1 MDWVETSFE
10 QQRQLIDTSQAFM
23 TWRAAHLEQAHSYG
37 AVMRWKQSK
46 GQSYLYRVTTRD
58 LHKVEKSLGR
68 RSEETETL
76 FEAHRHGRSRVK
88 SRIKKSAAVLDQM
101 ARINKAMRLQ
111 RVPPM
116 ETKLLRSLD
125 KEGLLGTLLVVV
137 GTNALYAYEMRAG
150 VHIASNTLATK
161 DLDLL
166 WDERRRISL
175 AITSD
180 VPMRGILGVL
190 KDVDKTFQP
199 TSPRSFRAANDDGFL
214 VDLIYPFEPDIRKKR
229 PQKIGR
235 ADDELYAVGIHGLDW
250 LVNSPKFDETV
261 IGFDGWPLR
270 LPCIDPRA
278 FALHK
283 LWLSTRPDR
292 DPKKRPRDAAQATC
306 VAALCERMNLP
317 FDAKQLKALP
327 LELRTMKVL
336 SSLRTIS
343 AP

>member
-1 MDWVETSFE
+1 MQWTEVSHE
-10 QQRQLIDTSQAFM
+10 QQRQLIDTAQTFM
-23 TWRAAHLEQAHSYG
+23 TWRAALQEQAHSY
-37 AVMRWKQSK
+37 ASVLRWKNIK
-46 GQSYLYRVTTRD
+46 GQAYLYRVTSKD
-58 LHKVEKSLGR
+58 LHTVAKSLGR
-68 RSEETETL
+68 RSAATEQM
-76 FEAHRHGRSRVK
+76 FEAHQQGRSRVK
-88 SRIKKSAAVLDQM
+88 ARIKKSATVLDQM
-101 ARINKAMRLQ
+101 ARVNKAMRLQ

-125 KEGLLGTLLVVV
+125 KEGLLGTSLVIV

-150 VHIASNTLATK
+150 VHIASSILATK

-175 AITSD
+175 AITSA
-180 VPMRGILGVL
+180 VPLRGILGVL
-190 KDVDKTFQP
+190 KDVDGSFRP

-229 PQKIGR
+229 PQKIGSSE
-235 ADDELYAVGIHGLDW
+235 DELYAVGIHGLDW

-283 LWLSTRPDR
+283 RWLSTRADR
-292 DPKKRPRDAAQATC
+292 DPQKRPRDAAQASC
-306 VAALCERMNLP
+306 IAALCGRMNLP
-317 FDAKQLKALP
+317 FDPAQLKALP
-327 LELRTMKVL
+327 AELRTAKIL
-336 SSLRTIS
+336 SSMRNVE
-343 AP
+343 